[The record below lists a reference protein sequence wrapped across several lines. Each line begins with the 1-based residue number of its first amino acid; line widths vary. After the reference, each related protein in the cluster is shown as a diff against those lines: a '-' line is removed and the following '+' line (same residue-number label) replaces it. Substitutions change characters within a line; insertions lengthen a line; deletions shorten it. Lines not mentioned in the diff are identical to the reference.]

1 MMKISIIGAG
11 YVGLTTG
18 VAFAE
23 HDFNVVC
30 VDKIKK
36 KVENLNMGIPPFY
49 EQGLNRMLKKL
60 VNKGLI
66 KGSTEL
72 EKNVKNSD
80 VSFICVGTP
89 SLPDGSIGLEYVKD
103 AAKEIG
109 KALKEKKDYHLAVVK
124 STVIPLTTEKIVLP
138 LIEKYSKKKIGKKF
152 GVCMNP
158 EFLREGNALNDALH
172 PDRIVVGEYDKKS
185 GDTLMKLYKNF
196 KCRKMR
202 TNLRTAEMI
211 KYASNS
217 FLATKIS
224 YANEMANICE
234 KFGVDVYDV
243 MKGVGLDKRIAPYFL
258 NAGCGFGGSCFKKDI
273 SAIVAASKSKRYKP
287 KLLEKVLEMNET
299 QPFQLIRMAESVL
312 GNLKGKKIALLGLS
326 FKPDTDDVRETRA
339 LPIAKKLLKKGV
351 KIVAYDPKAME
362 NFKNLINGID
372 YAKNA
377 KDALKDADVCIIQ
390 SDWKEFKELKT
401 EDFKRMRKQIVVDG
415 RRTFEP
421 EILLRNGII
430 YRGIGWRN
438 ENSQHKK

>member
-1 MMKISIIGAG
+1 MKISIIGTG

-36 KVENLNMGIPPFY
+36 KVENLNRGIPPFY
-49 EQGLNRMLKKL
+49 EQGLDRMLKKL
-60 VNKGLI
+60 VSKGLI
-66 KGSTEL
+66 KGSTNL

-89 SLPDGSIGLEYVKD
+89 SLPDGSISLKYVKD
-103 AAKEIG
+103 VAKEIG
-109 KALKEKKDYHLAVVK
+109 KASKEKNDYHVVVVK

-273 SAIVAASKSKRYKP
+273 SAIVAASKSKKYKP
-287 KLLEKVLEMNET
+287 KLLEKVLDMNET

-312 GNLKGKKIALLGLS
+312 GNLKNKKIALLGLS

-339 LPIAKKLLKKGV
+339 LLIAKKLLKKGV

-377 KDALKDADVCIIQ
+377 KDALKDADACIIQ

-421 EILLRNGII
+421 EVLLRNGII